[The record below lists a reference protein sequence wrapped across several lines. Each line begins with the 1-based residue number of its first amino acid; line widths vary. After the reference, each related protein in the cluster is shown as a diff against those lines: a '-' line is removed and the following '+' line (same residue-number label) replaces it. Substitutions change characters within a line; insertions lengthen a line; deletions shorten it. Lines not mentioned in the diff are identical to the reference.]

1 MKYTNMVRCHKM
13 NNPGGAV
20 TDGRLGRYQMRV
32 ENRINNTQSLAS
44 DSRVEGLSPQVNPGE
59 LKSIT
64 FVHAP
69 EQFLAETQQYG
80 AMFMPIWAYTLA
92 AYIDQQ
98 ENYDLRLCDLRFEKV
113 HEVVEADLF
122 VFSGTNQDYEG
133 IIEAERQLRSR
144 FPSSTFIIGGPVAW
158 SLNQAGEG
166 DKLSMFDHIFIGDGE
181 EAFPAFLKMFSRRL
195 TLPKTIE
202 TTKRF
207 EVAKARGF
215 YRPFLDQTYHRYYGA
230 VLEVSRGCP
239 FLCEFCDIRIL
250 PDNNRPHNLPP
261 DLIISELD
269 HLARLGIKQVLLACD
284 NFIGDLRWAEEVAD
298 KIIDWQERT
307 GLNMAL
313 YTWLTVNVGKHPRLL
328 KKLREA
334 NFDMLFIGV
343 ESFSSNSLLE
353 TAKVQNTTGDM
364 IAVLRTIHSYGFV
377 IVAGLIF
384 GFDSDTEESFKNTLD
399 GMLSS
404 GLISGD
410 PSLLTA
416 LPGTP
421 LYRRMQL
428 SGRLR
433 KNKNSLGGYKYCT
446 NIRYLMPRDK
456 MVRGY
461 QSFVNEFCEGEY
473 QYKRFKGYLDNLDE
487 GNYVPLKTKGYG
499 SLGKYVTMVFKSP
512 NAVKMLA
519 QRLLIVARPN
529 MAWTVLRAIYLLIVR
544 SRRHKH
550 LTGIFQFWLFAWTNS
565 ILKYKGL
572 SDADFDIESVPAD
585 FDNALILP
593 KDYVESAVEDIPIGK
608 INAQQR
614 VTMHQLQRLTVSR
627 Q

>member
-1 MKYTNMVRCHKM
+1 MTNLMPTEH
-13 NNPGGAV
+13 P
-20 TDGRLGRYQMRV
+20 
-32 ENRINNTQSLAS
+32 
-44 DSRVEGLSPQVNPGE
+44 
-59 LKSIT
+59 KSIT
-64 FVHAP
+64 FVHTP
-69 EQFLAETQQYG
+69 ENFLAETQQYG
-80 AMFMPIWAYTLA
+80 AMFMPVWAYTLA
-92 AYIDQQ
+92 SYIEHP
-98 ENYDLRLCDLRFEKV
+98 ENYDLKLCDLRFEKPDDIA
-113 HEVVEADLF
+113 EADIF
-122 VFSGTNQDYEG
+122 AFSGVNQDYES
-133 IIEAERQLRSR
+133 IIAAERRLRER
-144 FPSSTFIIGGPVAW
+144 FPNSTFIIGGPIAW
-158 SLNQAGEG
+158 SLNQAGEF
-166 DKLSMFDHIFIGDGE
+166 DKLSMFDHVFVGDGE
-181 EAFPAFLKMFSRRL
+181 EAFPEFIKAFPRRAS
-195 TLPKTIE
+195 LPKLIE

-215 YRPFLDQTYHRYYGA
+215 YRPFLDRTYERYYGA

-250 PDNNRPHNLPP
+250 PDNNRAHNLPP
-261 DLIISELD
+261 DLIIAELD
-269 HLARLGIKQVLLACD
+269 YLARLGIKQVLLACD

-298 KIIDWQERT
+298 RIIEWQERT
-307 GLNMAL
+307 GQSMAL
-313 YTWLTVNVGKHPRLL
+313 YTWLTINVGKHPRLL
-328 KKLREA
+328 KKLRLA

-364 IAVLRTIHSYGFV
+364 IATLRTIHSYGFV

-384 GFDSDTEESFKNTLD
+384 GFDSDTEESFDNTLD
-399 GMLSS
+399 GMLRS

-433 KNKNSLGGYKYCT
+433 GSKNSLGGYKYCT
-446 NIRYLMPRDK
+446 NIRYLMSREQL
-456 MVRGY
+456 VQGY
-461 QSFVNEFCEGEY
+461 QKFVNRFCEGSY
-473 QYKRFKGYLDNLDE
+473 QYERFKGYLDLLDE

-499 SLGKYVTMVFKSP
+499 SLGKYVAMVFKSP
-512 NAVKMLA
+512 NAIKMLA
-519 QRLLIVARPN
+519 QRLVITLRPDVFF
-529 MAWTVLRAIYLLIVR
+529 TVVRAIYLLLSR
-544 SRRHKH
+544 SRRHSH

-565 ILKYKGL
+565 ILKYRGL
-572 SDADFDIESVPAD
+572 SDADFDIDSVPAD

-593 KDYVESAVEDIPIGK
+593 ENYTESAVENIPQSK

-614 VTMHQLQRLTVSR
+614 VTIHQLKRLAVSR

>member
-1 MKYTNMVRCHKM
+1 MDNGNLR
-13 NNPGGAV
+13 
-20 TDGRLGRYQMRV
+20 
-32 ENRINNTQSLAS
+32 
-44 DSRVEGLSPQVNPGE
+44 
-59 LKSIT
+59 SIT

-80 AMFMPIWAYTLA
+80 AMFMPVWAYTLA
-92 AYIDQQ
+92 AYIDKP
-98 ENYDLRLCDLRFEKV
+98 EDYDLKLCDLRFEKV
-113 HEVVEADLF
+113 EDIPETDLF
-122 VFSGTNQDYEG
+122 AFSGVNQDYES
-133 IIEAERQLRSR
+133 IVESERQLRIR
-144 FPSSTFIIGGPVAW
+144 FPKSTFIIGGPVAW
-158 SLNQAGEG
+158 SLTEAGEA
-166 DKLSMFDHIFIGDGE
+166 DKLSMFDHIFVGDGE
-181 EAFPAFLKMFSRRL
+181 EAFPNFLKAFSRRG
-195 TLPKTIE
+195 TLPKIIE

-207 EVAKARGF
+207 DVAQARGF
-215 YRPFLDQTYHRYYGA
+215 YRPFLDQTYERYYGA

-269 HLARLGIKQVLLACD
+269 YLARLGIKQVLLACD
-284 NFIGDLRWAEEVAD
+284 NFIGDLRWAEQVAD
-298 KIIDWQERT
+298 KIIEWQERT
-307 GLNMAL
+307 GLSMAL

-328 KKLREA
+328 KKLRQA

-343 ESFSSNSLLE
+343 ESFSDNSLLE

-384 GFDSDTEESFKNTLD
+384 GFDSDTEESFETTLD
-399 GMLSS
+399 GMLKS

-433 KNKNSLGGYKYCT
+433 NNKNSLGGYKYCT
-446 NIRYLMPRDK
+446 NIRYLMPREQL
-456 MVRGY
+456 VHGY
-461 QSFVNEFCEGEY
+461 QKFVNGFCQGKY
-473 QYKRFKGYLDNLDE
+473 QYQRLEGYLDNLDQ

-499 SLGKYVTMVFKSP
+499 SLGKYMAMVFKSP
-512 NAVKMLA
+512 NAIKMLA
-519 QRLLIVARPN
+519 RRLVIAARPDVFWTISRAIFLLIS
-529 MAWTVLRAIYLLIVR
+529 R

-565 ILKYKGL
+565 ILKYQGL
-572 SDADFDIESVPAD
+572 SDADFDIESVPPD
-585 FDNALILP
+585 FDDSLILP
-593 KDYVESAVEDIPIGK
+593 KDYVESAVEDIPQVK

-614 VTMHQLQRLTVSR
+614 VTMHQLQRLTASR